1 MIDAIEY
8 ALTILS
14 DERTWMAA
22 ARKDVQHSLS
32 RNEVEARMNRKSQIS
47 VALVMIIAGA
57 IAPDFAGSDKP
68 ASPVTMRDLARELAS
83 VAPARAQEI
92 SARLSRL
99 ELGRAANTPLSEGD
113 AAALLRAAG
122 FTVTTSDPGRL
133 LSRDRAD
140 ALVRQFK
147 ASTPATPARGGNPHD
162 NGVQPTELEACVQ
175 EANHGACVN
184 CCKEEGGSASACA
197 KLCFEINKP
206 SSSEPL
212 P

>member
-1 MIDAIEY
+1 
-8 ALTILS
+8 
-14 DERTWMAA
+14 
-22 ARKDVQHSLS
+22 
-32 RNEVEARMNRKSQIS
+32 MNRKSQIS
-47 VALVMIIAGA
+47 VALAIIIASA
-57 IAPDFAGSDKP
+57 IAPNFAGSDGSS
-68 ASPVTMRDLARELAS
+68 SPVTMRELARELAS

-99 ELGRAANTPLSEGD
+99 ERGRSANTPLNEGD
-113 AAALLRAAG
+113 AAVLLRAAG
-122 FTVTTSDPGRL
+122 FTATTSEPGRL

-147 ASTPATPARGGNPHD
+147 ASTPATPPRGGNPHE
-162 NGVQPTELEACVQ
+162 NGVQPADLDGCLG
-175 EANHGACVN
+175 EANHGQCVN
-184 CCKEEGGSASACA
+184 CCKAEGGGASACA

>member
-1 MIDAIEY
+1 M
-8 ALTILS
+8 
-14 DERTWMAA
+14 
-22 ARKDVQHSLS
+22 K
-32 RNEVEARMNRKSQIS
+32 RKSQIS
-47 VALVMIIAGA
+47 VALAMIIASVISPG
-57 IAPDFAGSDKP
+57 FAGSDRSS
-68 ASPVTMRDLARELAS
+68 SPVTMRELARELAS

-99 ELGRAANTPLSEGD
+99 ELGRPANTPLNEGD

-122 FTVTTSDPGRL
+122 FTATTSEPGRL

-147 ASTPATPARGGNPHD
+147 ASTPATPARGGSAHD
-162 NGVQPTELEACVQ
+162 NGVQPANDLDDCVQ
-175 EANHGACVN
+175 EANHGQCVN
-184 CCKEEGGSASACA
+184 CCKAEGGGASACA